1 MTTFVAETYQNE
13 FLATGATRVDA
24 LVSVTASGTGTG
36 TARPGRES
44 AELVIVDVSG
54 SMNFPRTK
62 IKSAVVATCAAVD
75 CIRDG
80 VLFAVIAG
88 EDEAQV
94 VYPTDEK
101 LVPASPTTR
110 QHAKDKIRKL
120 KARGGTAIGRWLTAA
135 HELVADRPDCIS
147 HAILLTD
154 GENQNETPE
163 ELAEAL
169 AECEGSFQCDCRGV
183 GADWVVSEL
192 RTIASALLGTVE
204 AIRGPEDLTADFTA
218 TMERAMARGT
228 GNVALRVWTPVGARV
243 DLAQQ
248 VSPTLEDLTARRVGV
263 SDLEGDYPTGAWGDE
278 KREYHVSIE
287 VPAREIGDE
296 MLAGRIKL
304 VVDDEVVSEARIRA
318 VWTDD
323 EAKSTRVNHELAHY
337 TGQAEMAQAI
347 DDAYAA
353 RRAGDVDTA
362 TNRFGAAVRMAHETG
377 DTRKLQGLAAVVDIQ
392 DAATGTVK
400 LKQRVDALDD
410 LALETNSIKTN
421 RFPPAG

>member
-1 MTTFVAETYQNE
+1 MTTFIAETYQNE
-13 FLATGATRVDA
+13 FLAAGATRVDA
-24 LVSVTASGTGTG
+24 LVSVTASGTGN
-36 TARPGRES
+36 APS
-44 AELVIVDVSG
+44 AHETVELVIVDVSG

-62 IKSAVVATCAAVD
+62 IRSAIAATCAAID

-88 EDEAQV
+88 DDEGLV
-94 VYPTDEK
+94 VYPGEEK

-110 QHAKDKIRKL
+110 QHAKDRIRKL

-135 HELVADRPDCIS
+135 HELVADRPDCIG

-169 AECEGSFQCDCRGV
+169 AQCEGSFQCDCRGV
-183 GADWVVSEL
+183 GADWVVGEL

-204 AIRGPEDLTADFTA
+204 AIRAPEDLTADFTA

-228 GNVALRVWTPVGARV
+228 GNVSVRVWTPVGARV
-243 DLAQQ
+243 DLVQQ
-248 VSPTLEDLTARRVGV
+248 VSPTLEDLTARRVDTG
-263 SDLEGDYPTGAWGDE
+263 DLEGDYPTGAWADE
-278 KREYHVSIE
+278 TRDYHVSIE

-304 VVDDEVVSEARIRA
+304 VVDDVVVSEARVRA

-337 TGQAEMAQAI
+337 TGQADMARAI
-347 DDAYAA
+347 DDGYAA

-362 TNRFGAAVRMAHETG
+362 TKRFGSAVRLAHESG
-377 DTRKLQGLAAVVDIQ
+377 DTRKLQGLAAVVDID
-392 DAATGTVK
+392 DAATGTVR
-400 LKQRVDALDD
+400 LKQHVDALDD
-410 LALETNSIKTN
+410 LALEADSIKTN
-421 RFPPAG
+421 RLPPTG

>member
-13 FLATGATRVDA
+13 FLAVGATRVDA
-24 LVSVTASGTGTG
+24 LVSVSATGTG
-36 TARPGRES
+36 NTAGDRES
-44 AELVIVDVSG
+44 AELVLIDVSG

-62 IKSAVVATCAAVD
+62 IKSAITATCEAID
-75 CIRDG
+75 CIRDD
-80 VLFAVIAG
+80 VLFGVIAG
-88 EDEAQV
+88 DDEARL
-94 VYPTDEK
+94 VYPGGDK
-101 LVPASPTTR
+101 LVPASPATR
-110 QHAKDKIRKL
+110 QAAKETVRKL
-120 KARGGTAIGRWLTAA
+120 EANGGTAIGQWLSLAR
-135 HELVADRPDCIS
+135 ELVADRPDCIS

-154 GENQNETPE
+154 GENQNESPE

-192 RTIASALLGTVE
+192 RTIASTLLGTVE
-204 AIRGPEDLTADFTA
+204 AIRAPEDLAADFTA

-243 DLAQQ
+243 DLVQQ
-248 VSPTLEDLTARRVGV
+248 VSPTLEDLTARRVEV
-263 SDLEGDYPTGAWGDE
+263 SDLEGDYPTGAWSDE
-278 KREYHVSIE
+278 SRDYHVSFE

-304 VVDDEVVSEARIRA
+304 VVDDAVVSEARVRA

-337 TGQAEMAQAI
+337 TGQAEMARAI
-347 DDAYAA
+347 DDAYVA
-353 RRAGDVDTA
+353 RRSGDLETA
-362 TNRFGAAVRMAHETG
+362 TRQFGEAVRMAHEAG
-377 DTRKLQGLAAVVDIQ
+377 DTYKLQGLAAVVDIE
-392 DAATGTVK
+392 DPATGTVR

-410 LALETNSIKTN
+410 LALEAGSVKTN
-421 RFPPAG
+421 RLPPAG